1 MPNLL
6 KLAVE
11 TEERENEEK
20 EQEVASLEEDG
31 AEERG
36 RAIEAKDLRRLDGG
50 SKKERKKLKLEKFD
64 CGQKTSRAF
73 GENASAS
80 KKWTRESLPHQPSF
94 PILSYLYTTI
104 INLSMAAAS
113 VSYHDISLDSA
124 SSRRVHLNSSSPNQ
138 QHLQADLHDM
148 NRVHPLPS
156 GSPDGAGDCKEGAY
170 HIPRPSECLMSW
182 DEICQVSSLGRGRL
196 REQHSTCFGDLH
208 SAEYLCTSY

>member
-80 KKWTRESLPHQPSF
+80 KKVDKGEPSPPTIVPN
-94 PILSYLYTTI
+94 PILSLYHH
-104 INLSMAAAS
+104 
-113 VSYHDISLDSA
+113 Y
-124 SSRRVHLNSSSPNQ
+124 
-138 QHLQADLHDM
+138 
-148 NRVHPLPS
+148 
-156 GSPDGAGDCKEGAY
+156 
-170 HIPRPSECLMSW
+170 
-182 DEICQVSSLGRGRL
+182 
-196 REQHSTCFGDLH
+196 
-208 SAEYLCTSY
+208 